1 MKDMVFKNKKEDNKG
16 SAEKE
21 ESEKFMTLS
30 IISKVANLNGH
41 ADMGKTLKS
50 LLLELNQSS
59 KIIRLEEERRMDPD
73 LEKLLQEHKN
83 IVYAGPVAPYR
94 KDVTNNTPFSSIAKD
109 TRISGN
115 MPEFCAIVSET
126 MDYLLSERGIAAL
139 TKIDVFEDLMSEASF
154 GKDQEILDSMA
165 SGMVK
170 GIARIRK
177 YPTSVSNT
185 EYSHAKLLMQNL
197 LLNSFTSQ
205 EMKDKLAEAWRSA

>member
-1 MKDMVFKNKKEDNKG
+1 
-16 SAEKE
+16 
-21 ESEKFMTLS
+21 
-30 IISKVANLNGH
+30 
-41 ADMGKTLKS
+41 
-50 LLLELNQSS
+50 
-59 KIIRLEEERRMDPD
+59 
-73 LEKLLQEHKN
+73 
-83 IVYAGPVAPYR
+83 
-94 KDVTNNTPFSSIAKD
+94 
-109 TRISGN
+109 
-115 MPEFCAIVSET
+115 ET